1 MPKEKL
7 KQSLN
12 RLNEE
17 IRHLPGI
24 DDTHQEKLLDL
35 HEQASAYLSGDTGIG
50 LEAHHTLLQELR
62 EMAKRFEVSHPGVTD
77 GLNQVL
83 SALSNMGI

>member
-17 IRHLPGI
+17 INQLP
-24 DDTHQEKLLDL
+24 DQADNHRTQLKTL
-35 HEQASAYLSGDTGIG
+35 HKQASAFLADNAEDQPDH
-50 LEAHHTLLQELR
+50 LPLLDEFR
-62 EMAKRFEVSHPGVTD
+62 EMAQRLELSHPDLTD
-77 GLNQVL
+77 GINQVL
-83 SALSNMGI
+83 NALSNMGI